1 MKTKLVSILMILV
14 LCLSLMSGCSL
25 SIKSPEKL
33 MAPPKLTGDYQH
45 LQDAFLKTE
54 NGDVEF
60 VAPVSG
66 KYKSAF
72 IIDDFN
78 FDGLD
83 DAIVF
88 YTSKDDSKTVNIG
101 VFRQTDDSNW
111 EYVKKVTGAG
121 NSVDSVI
128 IEDLNGDKI
137 KEITVGWNI
146 FTLNRQFTVYQFG
159 SASDKEAFFEAGSW
173 QYSMITTTDVDSDGQ
188 NDIFFVY
195 LDTNSLV
202 PSAYA
207 CIASYDEIGNLI
219 LRSRIPVD
227 GNISGYSNIY
237 IDSVNKSTVILVDA
251 FKNEH
256 DMITEVLM
264 WDKSADSLVAPLFD
278 TETQTTTATWRN
290 NRRNVEDFDSDNH
303 YEIPVG
309 VEIVGSTYV
318 INGELQEESLYYTR
332 WSHFNGEKLKAEKYV
347 IYNNSENYSLDIPSS
362 WVGKITVN
370 RLDTQLYFYRW
381 NASSSEHMG
390 NQLFSLV
397 SHAVDAAGID
407 GYKKLSYYGSKAYE
421 YCITAEGQ
429 EFGVKDSN
437 IKNGFAIT
445 VSNQGGNVNE

>member
-1 MKTKLVSILMILV
+1 MKTKFVSVLLILA

-33 MAPPKLTGDYQH
+33 MAPPKLTGDYQL
-45 LQDAFLKTE
+45 LQDAFQQTV
-54 NGDVEF
+54 NGDVDF

-72 IIDDFN
+72 IIDDFDS
-78 FDGLD
+78 DGLE

-88 YTSKDDSKTVNIG
+88 YSSKDVGKTVNIG
-101 VFRQTDDSNW
+101 VFRKTDSGEWN
-111 EYVKKVTGAG
+111 YIKRVTGAG

-128 IEDLNGDKI
+128 IEDMNGDDI
-137 KEITVGWNI
+137 KEIVVGWNI
-146 FTLNRQFTVYQFG
+146 FTLSRQFTVYKF
-159 SASDKEAFFEAGSW
+159 SDASVKETFIESGSW
-173 QYSMITTTDVDSDGQ
+173 QYNLMTLTDVDSDGR
-188 NDIFFVY
+188 NELFFVY
-195 LDTNSLV
+195 LDTNSPV
-202 PSAYA
+202 QSAYA
-207 CIASYDEIGNLI
+207 CVASFNESGMFDIK
-219 LRSRIPVD
+219 SRTPVD
-227 GNISGYSNIY
+227 GNISGFSAIY
-237 IDSVNKSTVILVDA
+237 TDSESRNTVILVDA

-256 DMITEVLM
+256 DMITEVLK
-264 WDKSADSLVAPLFD
+264 WDKSANSLVAPLFD
-278 TETQTTTATWRN
+278 AETQTTTATWRN
-290 NRRNVEDFDSDNH
+290 NRRSVEDIDSDGH

-318 INGELQEESLYYTR
+318 INGELQDESLYYTR

-347 IYNNSENYSLDIPSS
+347 IYNESENYSLDIPSS

-381 NASSSEHMG
+381 NALSSEHMG

-407 GYKKLSYYGSKAYE
+407 GYKKLADFSDKAYE
-421 YCITAEGQ
+421 YCITADGK

-437 IKNGFAIT
+437 IKDGFAIT
-445 VSNQGGNVNE
+445 VSNQGGK